1 MCIGHKYQHG
11 AHVTWCRQN
20 MSILNYTHLRHIKW
34 NLNVTHGTQVVN
46 LIRLDVGN
54 DGNKIGSITQVTIV
68 KEKLNASLVAVTVD
82 VVDTTSVEG
91 GWTTDDAVDLLL
103 NWKEGGRIVEGS
115 NMSNYWYNKNEIEIE
130 QPLRLSQKN
139 NQSFCH
145 RRYLGLSTR
154 NRQQT
159 KPAHQSYK
167 CNCWCGCRFLILSP
181 SFHYRKICL
190 IIRCCMTALI
200 YLCVVFVGDF
210 NCHQMPDI

>member
-1 MCIGHKYQHG
+1 MCIGHNG
-11 AHVTWCRQN
+11 AYVTWCRQN

-103 NWKEGGRIVEGS
+103 NWKEGGGIVQGS

-130 QPLRLSQKN
+130 QPLRFFNKKITSHSATVDILASPPETGSKQ
-139 NQSFCH
+139 NQ
-145 RRYLGLSTR
+145 
-154 NRQQT
+154 
-159 KPAHQSYK
+159 
-167 CNCWCGCRFLILSP
+167 LIN
-181 SFHYRKICL
+181 HINV
-190 IIRCCMTALI
+190 IVG
-200 YLCVVFVGDF
+200 VVVDS
-210 NCHQMPDI
+210 

>member
-1 MCIGHKYQHG
+1 
-11 AHVTWCRQN
+11 

-91 GWTTDDAVDLLL
+91 GWTTDDAVDLLF

-130 QPLRLSQKN
+130 QPLRLP
-139 NQSFCH
+139 
-145 RRYLGLSTR
+145 
-154 NRQQT
+154 T
-159 KPAHQSYK
+159 KK
-167 CNCWCGCRFLILSP
+167 
-181 SFHYRKICL
+181 
-190 IIRCCMTALI
+190 
-200 YLCVVFVGDF
+200 
-210 NCHQMPDI
+210 